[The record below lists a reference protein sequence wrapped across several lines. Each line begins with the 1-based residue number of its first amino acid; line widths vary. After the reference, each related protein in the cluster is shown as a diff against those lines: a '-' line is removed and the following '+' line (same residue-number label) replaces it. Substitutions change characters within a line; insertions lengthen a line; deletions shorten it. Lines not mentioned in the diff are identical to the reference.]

1 MGMYLLAAK
10 ILGPLAILAGLW
22 WWHTDKVSD
31 AFAAGKSEV
40 MAQWQKADDIA
51 KAVGDETTKLLKKG
65 AIQNET
71 VLQTRIKIT
80 QAKSAQLAASRA
92 VADGD
97 IQRLRI
103 KIDELAAPSPGS
115 PDSGATCR
123 VDDIKLRSCERL
135 LASGLGLAGEAR
147 HLVDGAEELS
157 SRLNTTLDALQSWAK
172 IVQTANDAP

>member
-1 MGMYLLAAK
+1 
-10 ILGPLAILAGLW
+10 LW

-31 AFAAGKSEV
+31 AFESGKSEV

-71 VLQTRIKIT
+71 VLQTRIKIA

-103 KIDELAAPSPGS
+103 KIDELAASSTGS

-147 HLVDGAEELS
+147 HLVDGAEDLLARQQHALEALQNW
-157 SRLNTTLDALQSWAK
+157 SRLVSE
-172 IVQTANDAP
+172 AP